1 MYKMTMYRRI
11 NIFFNLLPQSGNHKQ
26 VCANTG
32 PILIT
37 LSPLKDKNVIDILK
51 YNNYSC
57 NLEHAALLLTAIRAK
72 LLHYA
77 RGYRSVSMQAVHK
90 QYQSK

>member
-11 NIFFNLLPQSGNHKQ
+11 NIFFDRLPQSGNHKQ
-26 VCANTG
+26 VCANTDQ
-32 PILIT
+32 ILVT
-37 LSPLKDKNVIDILK
+37 LSPLKDKNVINILK

-72 LLHYA
+72 LLRYA
-77 RGYRSVSMQAVHK
+77 KEVISHF
-90 QYQSK
+90 